1 MKNKKSKNK
10 NKKKI
15 LSLNKNKN
23 KNKMKL
29 NYSKIKK
36 FNLFKIVKMI
46 YHYKIN
52 KWKIL
57 KK

>member
-1 MKNKKSKNK
+1 MKNKKSK

-23 KNKMKL
+23 KMKFK
-29 NYSKIKK
+29 YSKIKK
-36 FNLFKIVKMI
+36 FNLFKKLKLIS
-46 YHYKIN
+46 HYKIN